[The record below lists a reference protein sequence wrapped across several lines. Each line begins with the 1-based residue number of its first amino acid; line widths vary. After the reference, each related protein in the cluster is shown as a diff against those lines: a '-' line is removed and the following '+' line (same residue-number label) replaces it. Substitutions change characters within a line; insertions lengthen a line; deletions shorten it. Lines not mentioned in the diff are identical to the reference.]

1 MGKESLEAH
10 ELIES
15 VTEGLEEREHKR
27 DEWNIRVALTTSVL
41 AVFAALSNL
50 ESEQKTSEA
59 IILKNSAIFF
69 QAKSSDQ
76 WAFYQAKKIKLH
88 ISENQLQTEKF
99 LNAPKEEQERL
110 GSLITKYK
118 TQLSAIR
125 EEALGFEKKRDIM
138 NSDSEKSLRHHHGFA
153 LGVVCFQISIV
164 LSSMAVMLKRS
175 LLWYSSIGL
184 GVVGLLAFVDG
195 FLLLWG

>member
-1 MGKESLEAH
+1 M
-10 ELIES
+10 
-15 VTEGLEEREHKR
+15 
-27 DEWNIRVALTTSVL
+27 
-41 AVFAALSNL
+41 
-50 ESEQKTSEA
+50 
-59 IILKNSAIFF
+59 
-69 QAKSSDQ
+69 
-76 WAFYQAKKIKLH
+76 
-88 ISENQLQTEKF
+88 QTEKF

-110 GSLITKYK
+110 GSLITKYE
-118 TQLSAIR
+118 TQLSEIR
-125 EEALGFEKKRDIM
+125 KEALSFEKKRDIM